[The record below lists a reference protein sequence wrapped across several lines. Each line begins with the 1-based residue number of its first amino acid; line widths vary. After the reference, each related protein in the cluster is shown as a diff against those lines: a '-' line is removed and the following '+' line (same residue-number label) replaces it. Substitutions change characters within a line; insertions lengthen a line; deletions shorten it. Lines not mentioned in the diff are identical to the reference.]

1 MRAAA
6 KLHGVPIHVER
17 CVRGHLSEQEISDL
31 VVVDGLAQDL
41 ARYLE
46 QHGTAI
52 EEAHVHGAQS
62 SAIQSIVSELLR
74 DKLGFKEEV
83 LLTADMGVVT
93 RARPDFYYPIRPGRG
108 VLAEVE
114 RGGAVNNNH
123 DIKDFWKAHV
133 STDAQHLFL
142 IVPNSNWSQDGSPR
156 EKPFRRVCRRLAPFF
171 GDPRREVDVVS
182 LHVFG
187 YGAEGDR

>member
-1 MRAAA
+1 M
-6 KLHGVPIHVER
+6 PIHVER
-17 CVRGHLSEQEISDL
+17 CVRGQLSGQEASDL
-31 VVVDGLAQDL
+31 IVVDGLAQDL
-41 ARYLE
+41 AGYLE
-46 QHGTAI
+46 QHESEI

-62 SAIQSIVSELLR
+62 SEIQTIVSDLLR
-74 DKLGFKEEV
+74 GELGFKEEV

-93 RARPDFYYPIRPGRG
+93 RARPDFYYPIGLGRG
-108 VLAEVE
+108 ILAEVE

-133 STDAQHLFL
+133 SADAQHLFL
-142 IVPNSNWSQDGSPR
+142 IVPNSNWCQDGSPR

-187 YGAEGDR
+187 YGGEGDR